1 MKKITLL
8 LVLFSLFGC
17 GVQKDS
23 VVDYTNKKK
32 AYTNVIFVMPYR
44 KFETRNYINNLKEEL
59 DKIFASNQKKV
70 EIITYENEKEG
81 LKLNQDSQIQ
91 ETVNTKIK
99 EDAKDLLL
107 ILRPTHLVFTDGALQ
122 DFEYEI
128 VGIDTET
135 KKEVWKGEFR
145 VRGQFG
151 PSTFLKKSAAGIYE
165 ELIGKSML

>member
-1 MKKITLL
+1 MKKITPILFLL
-8 LVLFSLFGC
+8 SLISC

-23 VVDYTNKKK
+23 IVDYTNKKK
-32 AYTNVIFVMPYR
+32 SYTNVIFVMPYR
-44 KFETRNYINNLKEEL
+44 KFETKNYINNLKEEL

-70 EIITYENEKEG
+70 EIITFENEKEG

-91 ETVNTKIK
+91 ETINAKIK

-107 ILRPTHLVFTDGALQ
+107 ILRPTNMMFTDGALQ

-128 VGIDTET
+128 VGIDTST

-151 PSTFLKKSAAGIYE
+151 PSTFLKKSANGIYE
-165 ELIGKSML
+165 ELVGKSML